1 MLCFLKALACEKSL
15 DSVVYVINAD
25 ETDDLKGSVNA
36 LVESVKESCA
46 TGADDMLV
54 YVLGVDK
61 HSRARRDVIIL
72 FESPFEFRTVL
83 RSLSLFS
90 KGA

>member
-1 MLCFLKALACEKSL
+1 MSFLKALACEKSL

-25 ETDDLKGSVNA
+25 KTDDLKGSVNA

-61 HSRARRDVIIL
+61 QSRVRRDVIL
-72 FESPFEFRTVL
+72 FESPFKF
-83 RSLSLFS
+83 
-90 KGA
+90 G